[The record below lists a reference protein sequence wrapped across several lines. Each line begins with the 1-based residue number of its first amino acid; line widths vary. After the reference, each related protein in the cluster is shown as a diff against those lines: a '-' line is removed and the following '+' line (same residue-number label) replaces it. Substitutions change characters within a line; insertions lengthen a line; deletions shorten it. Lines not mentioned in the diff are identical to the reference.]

1 MIVLNILNLRYILKQ
16 HFQRFLLV
24 VLFIGSSSIYSVN
37 NKINLDI
44 GCLIVLPINKKEIT
58 FKMYVAEFLFFAT
71 NIP

>member
-1 MIVLNILNLRYILKQ
+1 M
-16 HFQRFLLV
+16 